1 MTKNN
6 ELQLQSESP
15 EVRMAL
21 FDFAF
26 DHAPIGIALVD
37 IRGRIIRG
45 NAAFAE
51 LVGRPLVE
59 VTGMAF
65 ADFTHPDDLEA
76 DLALFQDVLAGTR
89 DGYSIEKRYIRPDGA
104 VVHVLIHI
112 AAMRDEAGEVIRL
125 ISQIQNI
132 TDHKEY
138 ERRLAERA
146 AQLELA
152 MEAVRGGFWY
162 MDVGSRQFETSDR
175 LAQFIAGPAAAR
187 MDLENYLKRVNVDD
201 GATADLTP
209 LLAGEVDQAV
219 AEYRLETIVG
229 ERWMRCD
236 RRLLRDAEGKPLRI
250 VGMAIDFTDEH
261 NRFTDLEHT
270 SRRDALTGLLNRR
283 GLSASFSKLIAPKG
297 YSVLA
302 VDLDGFKPVNDIHGH
317 AAGDSVLVETARR
330 LLSCVRG
337 ADLVCRT
344 GGDEFLLVVAGTEDT
359 GKAVAERVV
368 AKMRAPVGIV
378 QGSVDVRAS
387 VGGVWAKATTDLDQ
401 LLGAAD
407 KLLYEAKAKGKD
419 RCCFQTMRERTARA

>member
-51 LVGRPLVE
+51 LVGRPLLE
-59 VTGMAF
+59 ATGMAF

-201 GATADLTP
+201 SATADLTP

-229 ERWMRCD
+229 ERWMVRK
-236 RRLLRDAEGKPLRI
+236 LA
-250 VGMAIDFTDEH
+250 
-261 NRFTDLEHT
+261 
-270 SRRDALTGLLNRR
+270 SRV
-283 GLSASFSKLIAPKG
+283 F
-297 YSVLA
+297 
-302 VDLDGFKPVNDIHGH
+302 
-317 AAGDSVLVETARR
+317 TAR
-330 LLSCVRG
+330 
-337 ADLVCRT
+337 
-344 GGDEFLLVVAGTEDT
+344 
-359 GKAVAERVV
+359 
-368 AKMRAPVGIV
+368 
-378 QGSVDVRAS
+378 
-387 VGGVWAKATTDLDQ
+387 
-401 LLGAAD
+401 
-407 KLLYEAKAKGKD
+407 
-419 RCCFQTMRERTARA
+419 